1 MFNKSSSY
9 LIIIRQNPNV
19 LWEFQST
26 VKGKKKID
34 HLKNANIQVYKLDA
48 ENRRKSK
55 IKQENIKEKRMY
67 IFNNY

>member
-1 MFNKSSSY
+1 MSFGNFS
-9 LIIIRQNPNV
+9 LQLR
-19 LWEFQST
+19 E
-26 VKGKKKID
+26 KKID